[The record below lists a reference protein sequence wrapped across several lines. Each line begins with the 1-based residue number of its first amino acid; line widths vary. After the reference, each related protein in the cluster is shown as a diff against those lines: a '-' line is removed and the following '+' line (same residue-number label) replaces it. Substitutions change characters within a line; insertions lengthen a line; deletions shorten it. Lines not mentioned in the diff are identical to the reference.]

1 MTGRYKVL
9 LHLDSANCHN
19 DDFRAGWHRLITL
32 CQSLDRDGLHYD
44 VQFTLSDSPH
54 AVVSASGTAK
64 PQKMR
69 RARIATMPPALSTE
83 QIQKRLTAA
92 KQAIIPMATNGH
104 CWPGR
109 QGWRQ
114 LRSRQRAIGRIIAR
128 AKAQGRSALNDGDIR
143 RAKAV
148 LGNCARWITLT
159 PEGLLET
166 AKREYKPFRPYQPP
180 QPAARL
186 TRLADFAE
194 YAYWLELALLR
205 AGRAA

>member
-1 MTGRYKVL
+1 MTGRYRVL
-9 LHLDSANCHN
+9 LHLESANTHN
-19 DDFRAGWHRLITL
+19 GDFRAGWHRLINL
-32 CQSLDRDGLHYD
+32 CQSLERDRLHYD
-44 VQFTLSDSPH
+44 VQFDLADSPH

-69 RARIATMPPALSTE
+69 RARVSTIPPALSTE

-92 KQAIIPMATNGH
+92 RQTIIPAASNAD
-104 CWPGR
+104 CWTGR
-109 QGWRQ
+109 QQWRQ
-114 LRSRQRAIGRIIAR
+114 LRIRQRAIGRIIAR
-128 AKAQGRSALNDGDIR
+128 VKAQGRSTLDDGDIR
-143 RAKAV
+143 LAKAA
-148 LGNCARWITLT
+148 LGNYARWITLT
-159 PEGLLET
+159 PDGLLET